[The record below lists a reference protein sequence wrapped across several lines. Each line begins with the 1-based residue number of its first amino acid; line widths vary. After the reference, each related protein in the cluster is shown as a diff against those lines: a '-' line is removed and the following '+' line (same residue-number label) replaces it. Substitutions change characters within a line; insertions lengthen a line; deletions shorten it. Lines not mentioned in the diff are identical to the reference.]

1 MIDRKSLCDLSLK
14 GQGGNVNSL
23 IRRFYQLWIVVLC
36 FMAFC
41 TGPRTEPQLDAE
53 AERFSQLRQQG
64 DREFA
69 KMHWRGW
76 KNAVGFYEEALA
88 KRDEAELCQ
97 RLFTAYILLSMRE
110 TELLFRDESWLQ
122 KAEALLPKLAAE
134 PFAAYL
140 AMAREKLRHISL
152 SRGGYTMPGAPEP
165 GKTPLPR
172 VSESA
177 LSDYLHLLLQ
187 RFVTDRDSVG
197 KLIGEEDK
205 FRRLH
210 EDSNLAVFLR
220 LYTPLEMDEKLA
232 AFPDFAEM
240 VMLRGNWHNTGKK
253 YQAALADYQRAVEIM
268 PVLYKARNAMAT
280 LCYSLQEYEQALL
293 YYGQTLEIY
302 PLEPA
307 ALFGRAICLS
317 ELRRYDE
324 SDRALHEMI
333 EKQTFYHGE
342 ANYYLAKNC
351 YYRNRPEETR
361 SYLNLAA
368 AYIPDSPELNMLSG
382 LLYLD
387 RGQPD
392 WAALDF
398 RKVLEQQPQ
407 HAEAWYFL
415 GQVALQEK
423 KFREAR
429 SHFQSAIENF
439 RRELE
444 DFDAKLVAMNSEEGS
459 DPYRRSYFLKRQCQ
473 RSAYAREAIERLAPL
488 QKTFR
493 KPPLPGLKKLLVALA
508 APSSGQ

>member
-1 MIDRKSLCDLSLK
+1 M
-14 GQGGNVNSL
+14 NSL

-53 AERFSQLRQQG
+53 AELFSQLRQQG
-64 DREFA
+64 DAEFA

-76 KNAVGFYEEALA
+76 KNAAGFYEEALA
-88 KRDEAELCQ
+88 KRDEVELRQ
-97 RLFTAYILLSMRE
+97 RLFTAYILLSLRE
-110 TELLFRDESWLQ
+110 TELFFRDESWLQ
-122 KAEALLPKLAAE
+122 KAEELLPRVPE
-134 PFAAYL
+134 MPCTAYL
-140 AMAREKLRHISL
+140 AIAQKKFYVHALNPGGFAHKTLELEKYPL
-152 SRGGYTMPGAPEP
+152 SRETG
-165 GKTPLPR
+165 
-172 VSESA
+172 SA
-177 LSDYLHLLLQ
+177 LSHYLYLLFL
-187 RFVTDRDSVG
+187 RLVAGRDSTA
-197 KLIGEEDK
+197 KLINEENE
-205 FRRLH
+205 FRRLYGN
-210 EDSNLAVFLR
+210 SNLAVYLSSN
-220 LYTPLEMDEKLA
+220 TPQEMAEKLA

-324 SDRALHEMI
+324 SDRALREMI
-333 EKQTFYHGE
+333 EKQSFYHGE
-342 ANYYLAKNC
+342 ANYYLAKNS

-387 RGQPD
+387 RGQPGR
-392 WAALDF
+392 AALDF
-398 RKVLEQQPQ
+398 SKVLEQQPQ

-415 GQVALQEK
+415 GQVARQEN

-429 SHFQSAIENF
+429 SHFLSAIENF

-444 DFDAKLVAMNSEEGS
+444 DFDAKLATMSREEGT
-459 DPYRRSYFLKRQCQ
+459 DQYRRNYFLKRQRQ
-473 RSAYAREAIERLAPL
+473 RNEYAREAIGRLALL

-493 KPPLPGLKKLLVALA
+493 KPPLPGLRELLAELA
-508 APSSGQ
+508 VPPPGQ